1 MMDKLMK
8 LMEKKG
14 KKISP
19 IEQRAKSDVL
29 AKLRGEA
36 SDSMGEKL
44 NGLKKVSV
52 AAPDEEGLKAGLDK
66 AKELLGEDQEDDEAS
81 EYEVS
86 EPDAAPSEKN
96 EEDMYKDCTPEELQ
110 EKIDM
115 LTKLKEEA
123 VQKEQE

>member
-1 MMDKLMK
+1 MK